1 MIYRTVILSD
11 LHLGSKA
18 SRSKDII
25 DFLET
30 IECDN
35 LILNGDI
42 VDGWALSRGSKWK
55 DSHTKV
61 VRKILKI
68 AEKGTDVIW
77 IRGNHDDFLDTYMN
91 ISLGNVTVQK
101 DLIYKGKDK
110 RLYYIFHGDVLDVFS
125 SKFKF
130 IAKIGSIGYD
140 FALWLNRVYNKYR
153 EWRKLPYYSIS
164 NDIKQGVKAAVD
176 FVNDFEKN
184 AVLLAKQKNCDV
196 AVCGHIHKSELSEKY
211 MNSGDWC
218 ENCTALVED
227 YDGVWTIIYFHL

>member
-61 VRKILKI
+61 IRKILKI
-68 AEKGTDVIW
+68 AENGTNIIW
-77 IRGNHDDFLDTYMN
+77 VRGNHDEFLDTYMN
-91 ISLGNVTVQK
+91 ISLGNITIKK
-101 DLIYKGKDK
+101 DLIYTK
-110 RLYYIFHGDVLDVFS
+110 
-125 SKFKF
+125 
-130 IAKIGSIGYD
+130 
-140 FALWLNRVYNKYR
+140 
-153 EWRKLPYYSIS
+153 
-164 NDIKQGVKAAVD
+164 
-176 FVNDFEKN
+176 
-184 AVLLAKQKNCDV
+184 
-196 AVCGHIHKSELSEKY
+196 
-211 MNSGDWC
+211 
-218 ENCTALVED
+218 
-227 YDGVWTIIYFHL
+227 